1 MNDIEKPLNI
11 ITQEKGIYLIWILQ
25 YNNFGTFLKKDTDGS
40 QPTFHLHK
48 PAFKNGYSAC
58 YELQK
63 ERVFI
68 DGPH

>member
-48 PAFKNGYSAC
+48 PA
-58 YELQK
+58 
-63 ERVFI
+63 V
-68 DGPH
+68 